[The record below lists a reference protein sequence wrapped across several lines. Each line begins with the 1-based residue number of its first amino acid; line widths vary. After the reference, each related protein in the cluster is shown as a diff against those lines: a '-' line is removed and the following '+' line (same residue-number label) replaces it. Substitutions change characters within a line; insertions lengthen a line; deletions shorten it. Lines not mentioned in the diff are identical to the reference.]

1 MERRAVERILED
13 VRAGRLSV
21 TEAVDALSLPSVE
34 DLGFAKLDAQ
44 RSVRRRFGEVVLCD
58 GKTPE
63 QCVEILL
70 HLRKHQRLAFGTRSS
85 EAVVAMLRER
95 GEQPLWFPDARVV
108 ALGEPYPV
116 SEEARVAVVSAG
128 TSDMPVAEEAAVTAQ
143 LLGANV
149 ERVYDV
155 GVAGLQRVLEAAPRL
170 TSSSAVIVV
179 AGMDAALA
187 SVVAG
192 LVHSP
197 VVAVPTS
204 VGYGAAF
211 DGLSALLTMLNC
223 CAPGVVVV
231 NIDNG
236 FGAGYYA
243 ALLVAQESE

>member
-1 MERRAVERILED
+1 MERRVVEQILED
-13 VRAGRLSV
+13 VRAGRLTV
-21 TEAVDALSLPSVE
+21 PEAVSALSLPSIE
-34 DLGFAKLDAQ
+34 DLGFAKLDVQ
-44 RSVRRRFGEVVLCD
+44 RGVRRRFGEVVFCD

-63 QCVEILL
+63 QCVKILVR
-70 HLRKHQRLAFGTRSS
+70 LRQHQRLAFGTHACD
-85 EAVVAMLRER
+85 EVVGLLRET
-95 GEQPLWFPDARVV
+95 GEEPLWFPTARIV
-108 ALGEPYPV
+108 ALGEPYPS
-116 SEEARVAVVSAG
+116 SEATYVAVVSAG
-128 TSDMPVAEEAAVTAQ
+128 TSDMPVAEEAAVTAE
-143 LLGANV
+143 LLGASV

-155 GVAGLQRVLEAAPRL
+155 GVAGLERVLKAAPKL
-170 TSSSAVIVV
+170 AASSVVIVV

-197 VVAVPTS
+197 VIAVPTS

-243 ALLVAQESE
+243 ALLVAKEVE